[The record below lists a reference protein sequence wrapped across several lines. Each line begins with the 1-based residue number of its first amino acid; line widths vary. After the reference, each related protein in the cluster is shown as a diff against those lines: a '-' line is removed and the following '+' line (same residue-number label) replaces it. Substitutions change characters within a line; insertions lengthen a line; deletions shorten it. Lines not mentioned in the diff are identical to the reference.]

1 MPSSIYNLLIWSNSN
16 TVTMIYN
23 MENKLCIRSHW
34 QRSPKPKWTI
44 PIIICHHDIQYFP
57 LTPLPHS
64 FIIQNTISESDSKSL
79 RQGGGANM
87 NNILLP
93 VDINANLLF
102 LQRISWHHR
111 KKSFEGQDHCQ
122 IIIANSLFIT
132 YPCMLSSVYD
142 EDTIVYLS

>member
-1 MPSSIYNLLIWSNSN
+1 MTRSPVELSW
-16 TVTMIYN
+16 TAKN
-23 MENKLCIRSHW
+23 MLYTRQHW
-34 QRSPKPKWTI
+34 TGGQCFSFIFLTLTQSPKPKWTI
-44 PIIICHHDIQYFP
+44 AIIICTSLCHHDIQYFP
-57 LTPLPHS
+57 WTSLPHS

-111 KKSFEGQDHCQ
+111 KTRQSKHCRFCIYIFDDSFAQSKSM
-122 IIIANSLFIT
+122 IT
-132 YPCMLSSVYD
+132 FVR
-142 EDTIVYLS
+142 